1 MERRVGIIGAGTSGL
16 LACKYLVEKGFHP
29 VVFEAEDGIGG
40 LWRHTIESTKLQ
52 NSRESYRFSDFPWDS
67 SVKEENPSSLQVLQ
81 YLDSYAQKFG
91 ILSHIRFN
99 SKVIDIDYV
108 GEVTEEITESWD
120 LWGGTGKPFGSK
132 GKWHLQVQDTES
144 LSTEVYEVEFVVLC
158 IGKYSGVPNIPK
170 FPAGQ
175 GPEVFK
181 GQVIHSMDF
190 SSMAN
195 EDAAKLIKS
204 KRVTVIGSQK
214 SAYDVVAECASANG
228 IKQPCTMVQRT
239 VHWFLPD
246 FNIWGINLAFLY
258 FNRFSEFLF
267 HKPGESFFLSLVA
280 TLFAPLR
287 WAISKFVESNLRW
300 RLPLDKF
307 GLVPNDSFLQGLSSC
322 QIGILPQNFYDRVK
336 EGSIIIKRSEGFKFC
351 KEGLII
357 DGDSKPIETD
367 LVILATGFRGDQ
379 KLRNIFK
386 SPLFQNHIAP
396 SAKSSV
402 PLYRQIL
409 HARIPQVAII
419 GFAEG
424 LSNLFAFEMRCKW
437 LASFLD
443 GSIELP
449 SVREMEK
456 EVKIW
461 EDSMKLYG
469 GKYYWKSCITN
480 CHIWY
485 NDQLCKDMGCNPRR
499 KKGFFAELFLPYG
512 PTDYMGLST
521 K

>member
-1 MERRVGIIGAGTSGL
+1 MGIIGAGISGL
-16 LACKYLVEKGFHP
+16 LACKYIAEKGFHP
-29 VVFEAEDGIGG
+29 MVFEAEDSIGG

-52 NSRESYRFSDFPWDS
+52 NSRESYRFSDFPWVS
-67 SVKEENPSSLQVLQ
+67 SVKQDYPSSLQVLQ
-81 YLDSYAQKFG
+81 YLDSYAHKFG
-91 ILSHIRFN
+91 ILSYIRFN

-108 GEVTEEITESWD
+108 GEDTEEIVKSWD

-132 GKWHLQVQDTES
+132 GKWHLQVQDTKS
-144 LSTEVYEVEFVVLC
+144 LSTQVCEVEFVVLC
-158 IGKYSGVPNIPK
+158 IGKYSGVPNIPE
-170 FPAGQ
+170 FPPGQ

-181 GQVIHSMDF
+181 GQVVHSMDF

-195 EDAAKLIKS
+195 EDAAQLIKS
-204 KRVTVIGSQK
+204 KRIAVIGSQK
-214 SAYDVVAECASANG
+214 SAFDIAAECASANG
-228 IKQPCTMVQRT
+228 IKKPCTMVQRT
-239 VHWFLPD
+239 PHWFLPD
-246 FNIWGINLAFLY
+246 FNIWGISLAFLY
-258 FNRFSEFLF
+258 FNRFSELLV

-280 TLFAPLR
+280 TLFSPLR

-300 RLPLDKF
+300 RLPLDKL
-307 GLVPNDSFLQGLSSC
+307 GLVPNHSFLQGFSSC
-322 QIGILPQNFYDRVK
+322 QIGMLPQHFYDRVE
-336 EGSIIIKRSEGFKFC
+336 EGSIIIKRTEGFKFC

-357 DGDSKPIETD
+357 DGDSKPTETD

-386 SPLFQNHIAP
+386 SPVFQNFITP
-396 SAKSSV
+396 LSTPLV

-424 LSNLFAFEMRCKW
+424 LSNLSAFEIRSQW

-456 EVKIW
+456 EVKMW

-469 GKYYWKSCITN
+469 GRYYWKSCISN
-480 CHIWY
+480 CNIWY

-499 KKGFFAELFLPYG
+499 KKDLFAELFQPYG
-512 PTDYMGLST
+512 PTDYVGLSA